1 MDISHLKMGESHEI
15 VHVKL
20 EQVKADETL
29 EKVICSI
36 ILQLS
41 CANIELI
48 MNIMT
53 IPLKSEDHAMLN
65 ETDSEQPKVTDLIAH
80 PQSFS
85 ISTL

>member
-1 MDISHLKMGESHEI
+1 MGENHEI

-20 EQVKADETL
+20 EQVRVNETL
-29 EKVICSI
+29 EKIICSI
-36 ILQLS
+36 ILQPN

-65 ETDSEQPKVTDLIAH
+65 ETDCEQLKVTDLIDH
-80 PQSFS
+80 PHNFS

>member
-1 MDISHLKMGESHEI
+1 MGENHEI

-20 EQVKADETL
+20 EQVKANETL

-36 ILQLS
+36 ILQLNYV
-41 CANIELI
+41 NIEQI

-53 IPLKSEDHAMLN
+53 IPLKSEGHAMLN
-65 ETDSEQPKVTDLIAH
+65 ETDCEQLKVTDLIAH
-80 PQSFS
+80 PHNFS